1 MSDASVGKRLLFLT
15 DVWTVGG
22 IERVT
27 VTLANALAARG
38 WEVAVA
44 IEAVADGTLLG
55 DLAPAI
61 RVVTLA
67 GRNRAERT
75 ASLRR
80 ALRELKVG
88 VLVNQRAHQYKKS
101 RMAHLAAR
109 GLGVRVVEA
118 LHASIGFDE
127 RTLDASGLRRR
138 WRAWKTRRHYR
149 LTYARCDAFVVLSER
164 LIPELRRFAGLRE
177 TTKCV
182 AIANP
187 LTLTPAPGPKA
198 KRLLYVGRLCER
210 EKRVSR
216 VLEVWGRLAAR
227 FPEWR
232 LDVVG
237 DGPDRAALERLAQGL
252 PVRQSCVD
260 TLAEK
265 YFCHS
270 YEADFSGDNAGANQA
285 VRNFIKKQTNGLIDR
300 DFRLTEQT
308 YFAVINTLYL
318 KDLWNGAGDDL
329 PLTDAAH
336 AFTRADGSV
345 YETPL
350 LRGHYASGRPQAG
363 EGCTYFFAETAG
375 RCRLLFLLPDEGHS
389 VQEIFTEENI
399 ARAIACTSY
408 GDYNEDKTEHYNTR
422 CLFPAFSADYDAD
435 LRALLREQ
443 FGIRALFDDAACDL
457 SALLGRASAEGA
469 PYACTGITHVTKL
482 EVDRGG
488 IEGAAATVVANGAT
502 SAEPD
507 PAKEVYLDFVV
518 DRAFGFAIV
527 DASGNTLF
535 AGAVESLA

>member
-1 MSDASVGKRLLFLT
+1 MKRTLQKLT
-15 DVWTVGG
+15 
-22 IERVT
+22 
-27 VTLANALAARG
+27 ALAVCLLLGCAPLCGCAGRADRLG
-38 WEVAVA
+38 AP
-44 IEAVADGTLLG
+44 DGTPEALSHG
-55 DLAPAI
+55 ERESDDLA
-61 RVVTLA
+61 
-67 GRNRAERT
+67 
-75 ASLRR
+75 
-80 ALRELKVG
+80 ALRAG
-88 VLVNQRAHQYKKS
+88 A
-101 RMAHLAAR
+101 
-109 GLGVRVVEA
+109 
-118 LHASIGFDE
+118 
-127 RTLDASGLRRR
+127 
-138 WRAWKTRRHYR
+138 
-149 LTYARCDAFVVLSER
+149 DAF
-164 LIPELRRFAGLRE
+164 
-177 TTKCV
+177 
-182 AIANP
+182 
-187 LTLTPAPGPKA
+187 
-198 KRLLYVGRLCER
+198 
-210 EKRVSR
+210 
-216 VLEVWGRLAAR
+216 AAR
-227 FPEWR
+227 FAAAAYAEQAGEGTLAVSPLSVYMALALEAEAAAGETQAE
-232 LDVVG
+232 LLAALGTDAETL
-237 DGPDRAALERLAQGL
+237 RAAFPLLYRSAFTDGERHKVLPTNSLWLAQGL

-270 YEADFSGDNAGANQA
+270 YDADFSGDNASANKA

-336 AFTRADGSV
+336 TFTQADGSV

-363 EGCTYFFAETAG
+363 EDCTYFFAETAG

-389 VQEIFTEENI
+389 VQEVFTEENI

-435 LRALLREQ
+435 LRALLRER

-457 SALLGRASAEGA
+457 SSLLGRASAEGA
-469 PYACTGITHVTKL
+469 PYACTNITHVTKL

-488 IEGAAATVVANGAT
+488 IEGAAATVIANGAT

>member
-1 MSDASVGKRLLFLT
+1 MKRTLRKLT
-15 DVWTVGG
+15 
-22 IERVT
+22 
-27 VTLANALAARG
+27 ALAVCLLPGCALLCGCAGR
-38 WEVAVA
+38 
-44 IEAVADGTLLG
+44 ADRLGAPVGTHETLSSTERESD
-55 DLAPAI
+55 DLA
-61 RVVTLA
+61 
-67 GRNRAERT
+67 
-75 ASLRR
+75 
-80 ALRELKVG
+80 ALRVG
-88 VLVNQRAHQYKKS
+88 A
-101 RMAHLAAR
+101 
-109 GLGVRVVEA
+109 
-118 LHASIGFDE
+118 
-127 RTLDASGLRRR
+127 
-138 WRAWKTRRHYR
+138 
-149 LTYARCDAFVVLSER
+149 DAF
-164 LIPELRRFAGLRE
+164 
-177 TTKCV
+177 
-182 AIANP
+182 
-187 LTLTPAPGPKA
+187 
-198 KRLLYVGRLCER
+198 
-210 EKRVSR
+210 
-216 VLEVWGRLAAR
+216 AAR
-227 FPEWR
+227 FAAAAYAEQAGEGNLAVSPLSVYMALALEAEAAAGETQAE
-232 LDVVG
+232 LLAALGTDAETL
-237 DGPDRAALERLAQGL
+237 RAAFPLLYRSAFTDGERHKVLPTNSLWLAQGL

-270 YEADFSGDNAGANQA
+270 YAADFSGDNAGANRA

-300 DFRLTEQT
+300 DFQLTEQT

-336 AFTRADGSV
+336 TFTRADGSV

-375 RCRLLFLLPDEGHS
+375 RCRLLFLLPDEGRS

-399 ARAIACTSY
+399 ARAIVCASY

-435 LRALLREQ
+435 LRALLRER

-469 PYACTGITHVTKL
+469 PYACTGITHVTRL

-488 IEGAAATVVANGAT
+488 IEGAAATVIANGAT

>member
-1 MSDASVGKRLLFLT
+1 MKRTLRKLT
-15 DVWTVGG
+15 
-22 IERVT
+22 
-27 VTLANALAARG
+27 ALAVCPLLGCALLCGCAGRADRLG
-38 WEVAVA
+38 AP
-44 IEAVADGTLLG
+44 DGTPEALSHG
-55 DLAPAI
+55 ERESDDLA
-61 RVVTLA
+61 
-67 GRNRAERT
+67 
-75 ASLRR
+75 
-80 ALRELKVG
+80 ALRAG
-88 VLVNQRAHQYKKS
+88 A
-101 RMAHLAAR
+101 
-109 GLGVRVVEA
+109 
-118 LHASIGFDE
+118 
-127 RTLDASGLRRR
+127 
-138 WRAWKTRRHYR
+138 
-149 LTYARCDAFVVLSER
+149 DAF
-164 LIPELRRFAGLRE
+164 
-177 TTKCV
+177 
-182 AIANP
+182 
-187 LTLTPAPGPKA
+187 
-198 KRLLYVGRLCER
+198 
-210 EKRVSR
+210 
-216 VLEVWGRLAAR
+216 AAR
-227 FPEWR
+227 FAAAAYAEQAGEGNLAVSPLSVYMALALEAEAAAGETQAE
-232 LDVVG
+232 LLAALGTDAETL
-237 DGPDRAALERLAQGL
+237 RAAFPLLYRSAFTDGERHKVLPTNSLWLAQGL

-363 EGCTYFFAETAG
+363 EDCTYFFAETAG
-375 RCRLLFLLPDEGHS
+375 RCRLLFLLPDEGRS
-389 VQEIFTEENI
+389 VQEVFTEENI

-435 LRALLREQ
+435 LRALLRER

-457 SALLGRASAEGA
+457 SSLLGRASAEGA
-469 PYACTGITHVTKL
+469 PYACTGITHVTRL
-482 EVDRGG
+482 DVDRGG
-488 IEGAAATVVANGAT
+488 IEGAAATVIANRAT

>member
-1 MSDASVGKRLLFLT
+1 MKRTLRKLT
-15 DVWTVGG
+15 
-22 IERVT
+22 
-27 VTLANALAARG
+27 ALAVRLPLGCALLCGCAGRADRLG
-38 WEVAVA
+38 AP
-44 IEAVADGTLLG
+44 DGTPEALSHG
-55 DLAPAI
+55 ERESDDLA
-61 RVVTLA
+61 
-67 GRNRAERT
+67 
-75 ASLRR
+75 
-80 ALRELKVG
+80 ALRAG
-88 VLVNQRAHQYKKS
+88 A
-101 RMAHLAAR
+101 
-109 GLGVRVVEA
+109 
-118 LHASIGFDE
+118 
-127 RTLDASGLRRR
+127 
-138 WRAWKTRRHYR
+138 
-149 LTYARCDAFVVLSER
+149 DAF
-164 LIPELRRFAGLRE
+164 
-177 TTKCV
+177 
-182 AIANP
+182 
-187 LTLTPAPGPKA
+187 
-198 KRLLYVGRLCER
+198 
-210 EKRVSR
+210 
-216 VLEVWGRLAAR
+216 AAR
-227 FPEWR
+227 FAAAAYAEQAGEGNLAVSPLSVYMALALEAEAAAGETQAE
-232 LDVVG
+232 LLAALGTDAETL
-237 DGPDRAALERLAQGL
+237 RAAFPLLYRSAFTDGERHKVLPTNSLWLAQGL

-270 YEADFSGDNAGANQA
+270 YEADFSGDNAGANKA

-329 PLTDAAH
+329 PLTDAAY

-363 EGCTYFFAETAG
+363 EDCTYFFAETAG

-457 SALLGRASAEGA
+457 SSLLGRASAEGA
-469 PYACTGITHVTKL
+469 PYACTNITHVTKL

-488 IEGAAATVVANGAT
+488 IEGAAATVIANGAT

>member
-1 MSDASVGKRLLFLT
+1 MKRTLRKLT
-15 DVWTVGG
+15 
-22 IERVT
+22 
-27 VTLANALAARG
+27 ALAVRLPLGCALLCGCAGRADRLG
-38 WEVAVA
+38 APDGMP
-44 IEAVADGTLLG
+44 EALSHGERESD
-55 DLAPAI
+55 DLA
-61 RVVTLA
+61 
-67 GRNRAERT
+67 
-75 ASLRR
+75 
-80 ALRELKVG
+80 ALRAG
-88 VLVNQRAHQYKKS
+88 A
-101 RMAHLAAR
+101 
-109 GLGVRVVEA
+109 
-118 LHASIGFDE
+118 
-127 RTLDASGLRRR
+127 
-138 WRAWKTRRHYR
+138 
-149 LTYARCDAFVVLSER
+149 DAF
-164 LIPELRRFAGLRE
+164 
-177 TTKCV
+177 
-182 AIANP
+182 
-187 LTLTPAPGPKA
+187 
-198 KRLLYVGRLCER
+198 
-210 EKRVSR
+210 
-216 VLEVWGRLAAR
+216 AAR
-227 FPEWR
+227 FAAAAYAEQAGEGNLAVSPLSVYMALALEAEAAAGETQAE
-232 LDVVG
+232 LLAALGTDAETL
-237 DGPDRAALERLAQGL
+237 RAAFPLLYRSAFTDGERHKVLPTNSLWLAQGL

-270 YEADFSGDNAGANQA
+270 YEADFSGDNAGANKA

-336 AFTRADGSV
+336 AFTHADGSV

-363 EGCTYFFAETAG
+363 EDCTYFFAETAG

-457 SALLGRASAEGA
+457 SSLLGRASAEGA
-469 PYACTGITHVTKL
+469 PYACTNITHVTKL

-488 IEGAAATVVANGAT
+488 IEGAAATVIANGAT

>member
-1 MSDASVGKRLLFLT
+1 MKRTLRKLT
-15 DVWTVGG
+15 
-22 IERVT
+22 
-27 VTLANALAARG
+27 ALAVCPLLGCAPLCGCAGRADRLG
-38 WEVAVA
+38 AP
-44 IEAVADGTLLG
+44 DGTPEALSHG
-55 DLAPAI
+55 ERESDDLA
-61 RVVTLA
+61 
-67 GRNRAERT
+67 
-75 ASLRR
+75 
-80 ALRELKVG
+80 ALRAG
-88 VLVNQRAHQYKKS
+88 A
-101 RMAHLAAR
+101 
-109 GLGVRVVEA
+109 
-118 LHASIGFDE
+118 
-127 RTLDASGLRRR
+127 
-138 WRAWKTRRHYR
+138 
-149 LTYARCDAFVVLSER
+149 DAF
-164 LIPELRRFAGLRE
+164 
-177 TTKCV
+177 
-182 AIANP
+182 
-187 LTLTPAPGPKA
+187 
-198 KRLLYVGRLCER
+198 
-210 EKRVSR
+210 
-216 VLEVWGRLAAR
+216 AAR
-227 FPEWR
+227 FAAAAYAEQAGEGNLAVSPLSVYMALALEAEAAAGETQAE
-232 LDVVG
+232 LLAALGTDAETL
-237 DGPDRAALERLAQGL
+237 RAAFPLLYRSAFTDGERHKVLPTNSLWLAQGL

-270 YEADFSGDNAGANQA
+270 YEADFSGDNAGANKA

-336 AFTRADGSV
+336 AFTQADGSV

-375 RCRLLFLLPDEGHS
+375 HCRLLFLLPDEGHS
-389 VQEIFTEENI
+389 VQEVFTEENI

-435 LRALLREQ
+435 LRALLRER

-457 SALLGRASAEGA
+457 SSLLGRASAEGA
-469 PYACTGITHVTKL
+469 PYACTNITHVTKL

-488 IEGAAATVVANGAT
+488 IEGAAATVIANGAT

>member
-1 MSDASVGKRLLFLT
+1 MKRTLQKLT
-15 DVWTVGG
+15 
-22 IERVT
+22 
-27 VTLANALAARG
+27 ALA
-38 WEVAVA
+38 VCL
-44 IEAVADGTLLG
+44 LLG
-55 DLAPAI
+55 CAPLCGCAGRADRLGAPDGMPEALSHGERESDDLA
-61 RVVTLA
+61 
-67 GRNRAERT
+67 
-75 ASLRR
+75 
-80 ALRELKVG
+80 ALRAG
-88 VLVNQRAHQYKKS
+88 A
-101 RMAHLAAR
+101 
-109 GLGVRVVEA
+109 
-118 LHASIGFDE
+118 
-127 RTLDASGLRRR
+127 
-138 WRAWKTRRHYR
+138 
-149 LTYARCDAFVVLSER
+149 DAF
-164 LIPELRRFAGLRE
+164 
-177 TTKCV
+177 
-182 AIANP
+182 
-187 LTLTPAPGPKA
+187 
-198 KRLLYVGRLCER
+198 
-210 EKRVSR
+210 
-216 VLEVWGRLAAR
+216 AAR
-227 FPEWR
+227 FAAAAYAEQAGEGNLAVSPLSVYMALALEAEAAAGETQAE
-232 LDVVG
+232 LLAALGTDAETL
-237 DGPDRAALERLAQGL
+237 RAAFPLLYRSAFTDGERHKVLPTNSLWLAQGL

-270 YEADFSGDNAGANQA
+270 YEADFSGDNAGANKA

-336 AFTRADGSV
+336 AFTQADGSV

-363 EGCTYFFAETAG
+363 EDCTYFFAETAG
-375 RCRLLFLLPDEGHS
+375 RCHLLFLLPDEGHS
-389 VQEIFTEENI
+389 VQEVFTEENI
-399 ARAIACTSY
+399 ARAIACASY

-435 LRALLREQ
+435 LRALLRER

-457 SALLGRASAEGA
+457 SSLLGRASAEGA
-469 PYACTGITHVTKL
+469 PYACTNITHVTKL

-488 IEGAAATVVANGAT
+488 IEGAAATVIANGAT

>member
-1 MSDASVGKRLLFLT
+1 MKRTLRKLT
-15 DVWTVGG
+15 
-22 IERVT
+22 
-27 VTLANALAARG
+27 ALAVCLPLGCALLCGCAGRADRLG
-38 WEVAVA
+38 AP
-44 IEAVADGTLLG
+44 DGTPEALSHG
-55 DLAPAI
+55 ERESDDLA
-61 RVVTLA
+61 
-67 GRNRAERT
+67 
-75 ASLRR
+75 
-80 ALRELKVG
+80 ALRAG
-88 VLVNQRAHQYKKS
+88 A
-101 RMAHLAAR
+101 
-109 GLGVRVVEA
+109 
-118 LHASIGFDE
+118 
-127 RTLDASGLRRR
+127 
-138 WRAWKTRRHYR
+138 
-149 LTYARCDAFVVLSER
+149 DAF
-164 LIPELRRFAGLRE
+164 
-177 TTKCV
+177 
-182 AIANP
+182 
-187 LTLTPAPGPKA
+187 
-198 KRLLYVGRLCER
+198 
-210 EKRVSR
+210 
-216 VLEVWGRLAAR
+216 AAR
-227 FPEWR
+227 FAAAAYAEQAGEGNLAVSPLSVYMALALEAEAAAGETQAE
-232 LDVVG
+232 LLAALGTDAETL
-237 DGPDRAALERLAQGL
+237 RAAFPLLYRSAFTDGERHKVLPTNSLWLAQGL

-270 YEADFSGDNAGANQA
+270 YEADFSGDNAGANKA

-336 AFTRADGSV
+336 TFTRADGSV

-363 EGCTYFFAETAG
+363 EDCTYFFAETAG
-375 RCRLLFLLPDEGHS
+375 RCRLLFLLPDEGRS
-389 VQEIFTEENI
+389 VQEVFTEENI

-435 LRALLREQ
+435 LRALLRER

-457 SALLGRASAEGA
+457 SSLLGRASAEGA
-469 PYACTGITHVTKL
+469 PYACTGITHVTRL

-488 IEGAAATVVANGAT
+488 IEGAAATVIANGAT

-507 PAKEVYLDFVV
+507 PTKEVYLDFVV

>member
-1 MSDASVGKRLLFLT
+1 MKRTLRKLT
-15 DVWTVGG
+15 
-22 IERVT
+22 
-27 VTLANALAARG
+27 ALAVCPLLGCALLCGCAGRADRLG
-38 WEVAVA
+38 AP
-44 IEAVADGTLLG
+44 DGTPEALSHG
-55 DLAPAI
+55 ERESDDLA
-61 RVVTLA
+61 
-67 GRNRAERT
+67 
-75 ASLRR
+75 
-80 ALRELKVG
+80 ALRAG
-88 VLVNQRAHQYKKS
+88 A
-101 RMAHLAAR
+101 
-109 GLGVRVVEA
+109 
-118 LHASIGFDE
+118 
-127 RTLDASGLRRR
+127 
-138 WRAWKTRRHYR
+138 
-149 LTYARCDAFVVLSER
+149 DAF
-164 LIPELRRFAGLRE
+164 
-177 TTKCV
+177 
-182 AIANP
+182 
-187 LTLTPAPGPKA
+187 
-198 KRLLYVGRLCER
+198 
-210 EKRVSR
+210 
-216 VLEVWGRLAAR
+216 AAR
-227 FPEWR
+227 FAAAAYAEQAGEGNLAVSPLSVYMALALEAEAAAGETQAE
-232 LDVVG
+232 LLAALGTDAETL
-237 DGPDRAALERLAQGL
+237 RAAFPLLYRSAFTDGERHKVLPTNSLWLAQGL

-270 YEADFSGDNAGANQA
+270 YEADFSGDNAGANKA

-329 PLTDAAH
+329 PLTDAAY

-363 EGCTYFFAETAG
+363 EDCTYFFAETAG

-389 VQEIFTEENI
+389 VQEVFTEENI

-457 SALLGRASAEGA
+457 SSLLGRASAEGA